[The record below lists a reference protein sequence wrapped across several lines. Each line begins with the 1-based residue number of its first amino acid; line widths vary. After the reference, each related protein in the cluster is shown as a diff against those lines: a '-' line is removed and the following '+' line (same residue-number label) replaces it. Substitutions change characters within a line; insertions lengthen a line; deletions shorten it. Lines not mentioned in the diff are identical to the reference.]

1 MQIVTPALVL
11 REVKVGEADRILLLL
26 TPEQGLISASAK
38 GSLRLKSR
46 LFSGCGLFC
55 YSEFTLYEGRTMY
68 RVDEAQVKNTFFGL
82 RESVE
87 GMALA
92 MYLAELTAALAP
104 TGKEAQVLLRLL
116 LNSLYLLSENKRPLG
131 QIKAVFELRAISEA
145 GYLPQLLC
153 CRECGKY
160 EGGPF
165 YLDPEEGSL
174 LCGDCAAKAGRTPNL
189 DPASLTALRHIAL
202 VEDKRVFNFSLAG
215 ASMRK
220 LGRVTERYALCL
232 LDKPLNS
239 LDFLRSVWP
248 EEAAKASPVPGAE
261 AEKTTQV

>member
-104 TGKEAQVLLRLL
+104 TGKEAEALLRLL
-116 LNSLYLLSENKRPLG
+116 LNSLYLLSENKRPLS
-131 QIKAVFELRAISEA
+131 QIKAV
-145 GYLPQLLC
+145 
-153 CRECGKY
+153 Y

-174 LCGDCAAKAGRTPNL
+174 LCGDCAAKAGKTPNL

-202 VEDKRVFNFSLAG
+202 VEDKRVFNFSLAD
-215 ASMRK
+215 ASMQK
-220 LGRVTERYALCL
+220 LARVTERYALCQ
-232 LDKPLNS
+232 LDKPLKS

-248 EEAAKASPVPGAE
+248 QETANAGPVPGAE

>member
-116 LNSLYLLSENKRPLG
+116 LNSLYLLSETNGRWARSRRCLNCVPSAK
-131 QIKAVFELRAISEA
+131 RAISRSFFAAASAENMRAAPFIWTRRREA
-145 GYLPQLLC
+145 C
-153 CRECGKY
+153 
-160 EGGPF
+160 F
-165 YLDPEEGSL
+165 
-174 LCGDCAAKAGRTPNL
+174 AAIAQRRRAEPRTW
-189 DPASLTALRHIAL
+189 TRH
-202 VEDKRVFNFSLAG
+202 R
-215 ASMRK
+215 
-220 LGRVTERYALCL
+220 
-232 LDKPLNS
+232 
-239 LDFLRSVWP
+239 
-248 EEAAKASPVPGAE
+248 
-261 AEKTTQV
+261 

>member
-11 REVKVGEADRILLLL
+11 REVQVGEADRILLLL

-92 MYLAELTAALAP
+92 MYRCARPEKRRAA
-104 TGKEAQVLLRLL
+104 GGLL
-116 LNSLYLLSENKRPLG
+116 LFG
-131 QIKAVFELRAISEA
+131 V
-145 GYLPQLLC
+145 
-153 CRECGKY
+153 
-160 EGGPF
+160 
-165 YLDPEEGSL
+165 
-174 LCGDCAAKAGRTPNL
+174 GRLFFCPRTFRT
-189 DPASLTALRHIAL
+189 D
-202 VEDKRVFNFSLAG
+202 G
-215 ASMRK
+215 
-220 LGRVTERYALCL
+220 
-232 LDKPLNS
+232 
-239 LDFLRSVWP
+239 
-248 EEAAKASPVPGAE
+248 PGAE
-261 AEKTTQV
+261 CRPKN

>member
-131 QIKAVFELRAISEA
+131 QIKAVFELRAISRSFFAAASAENMRAAPFIWTRRREA
-145 GYLPQLLC
+145 C
-153 CRECGKY
+153 
-160 EGGPF
+160 F
-165 YLDPEEGSL
+165 
-174 LCGDCAAKAGRTPNL
+174 AAIAQRRRAEPRTW
-189 DPASLTALRHIAL
+189 TRH
-202 VEDKRVFNFSLAG
+202 R
-215 ASMRK
+215 
-220 LGRVTERYALCL
+220 
-232 LDKPLNS
+232 
-239 LDFLRSVWP
+239 
-248 EEAAKASPVPGAE
+248 
-261 AEKTTQV
+261 

>member
-116 LNSLYLLSENKRPLG
+116 LNS
-131 QIKAVFELRAISEA
+131 QIGRA
-145 GYLPQLLC
+145 
-153 CRECGKY
+153 
-160 EGGPF
+160 
-165 YLDPEEGSL
+165 
-174 LCGDCAAKAGRTPNL
+174 
-189 DPASLTALRHIAL
+189 H
-202 VEDKRVFNFSLAG
+202 V
-215 ASMRK
+215 
-220 LGRVTERYALCL
+220 
-232 LDKPLNS
+232 
-239 LDFLRSVWP
+239 
-248 EEAAKASPVPGAE
+248 
-261 AEKTTQV
+261 

>member
-1 MQIVTPALVL
+1 M
-11 REVKVGEADRILLLL
+11 
-26 TPEQGLISASAK
+26 
-38 GSLRLKSR
+38 
-46 LFSGCGLFC
+46 LFRS
-55 YSEFTLYEGRTMY
+55 
-68 RVDEAQVKNTFFGL
+68 
-82 RESVE
+82 
-87 GMALA
+87 
-92 MYLAELTAALAP
+92 
-104 TGKEAQVLLRLL
+104 
-116 LNSLYLLSENKRPLG
+116 NKRPLG

-220 LGRVTERYALCL
+220 LGRVTERYALCQ
-232 LDKPLNS
+232 LDKPLKS

-248 EEAAKASPVPGAE
+248 QEAAKASPVPGAE